1 MALEGTSLRTRLSI
15 VYPPLLSARRSE
27 KDITIY
33 GLDEKQ
39 HRVTRFVDKD
49 YPLPK
54 NNGLTKYKIFIPRN
68 YGSGRSE
75 DNVFTTILASPN
87 EICTETF
94 IQIFPFDSFSE
105 MNNCNNYLKTKF
117 ARMMISIR
125 KQDQGAS
132 KEVYSFVPLQDFTPS
147 SDIDWSKSVPEIDAQ
162 LYKKYNL
169 TEEEI
174 AFIEKMIKPM

>member
-1 MALEGTSLRTRLSI
+1 
-15 VYPPLLSARRSE
+15 
-27 KDITIY
+27 
-33 GLDEKQ
+33 
-39 HRVTRFVDKD
+39 
-49 YPLPK
+49 
-54 NNGLTKYKIFIPRN
+54 
-68 YGSGRSE
+68 
-75 DNVFTTILASPN
+75 
-87 EICTETF
+87 
-94 IQIFPFDSFSE
+94 